1 MPTPWQTEKEKKKA
15 AWLAPWRLSLLWADR
30 EAN

>member
-15 AWLAPWRLSLLWADR
+15 ARLAPWRLSLLWADR